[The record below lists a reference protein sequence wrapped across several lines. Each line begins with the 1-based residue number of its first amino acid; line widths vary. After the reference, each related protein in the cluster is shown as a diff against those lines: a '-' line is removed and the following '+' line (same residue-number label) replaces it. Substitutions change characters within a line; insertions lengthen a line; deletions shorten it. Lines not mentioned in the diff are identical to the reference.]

1 MLSPTK
7 TEDRQRRWWHW
18 QRDNCPGRLFVVL
31 SCLVS
36 SAPSTLPH
44 RFSLLLFL
52 YSLGVTPSFLF
63 LSSLTLS
70 SNLSSG
76 SSGGGELG
84 DKSVGSWGVLG
95 KPKARR
101 RSTGLLRRAVI
112 ILVTCYR
119 RACSSVYLQLLLPL
133 GAHFNAWGWLL
144 CNEFRN
150 TGSRCKKRR
159 ETREARNHWP
169 ITNRSAR
176 KKNQGRKENVGH
188 RKCRR
193 TRQKASV
200 FFWTRQFF
208 FPVPMSCHSR
218 AYKSPQSEQQ
228 FLKWCTA
235 QLIQYSSKWLL
246 TWSRL
251 YLF

>member
-1 MLSPTK
+1 MLSFNKLIMLSPTK
-7 TEDRQRRWWHW
+7 TEDRQRRWRQWH
-18 QRDNCPGRLFVVL
+18 RDNNPGRAFVVI
-31 SCLVS
+31 SCFVS
-36 SAPSTLPH
+36 SSPNTLPLSSLF
-44 RFSLLLFL
+44 FSSIFSWCKSILLFL
-52 YSLGVTPSFLF
+52 R
-63 LSSLTLS
+63 

-76 SSGGGELG
+76 SSGGGEFG

-119 RACSSVYLQLLLPL
+119 RACSSLYLQLLLPL

-176 KKNQGRKENVGH
+176 KKKYKEVL
-188 RKCRR
+188 KM
-193 TRQKASV
+193 SV
-200 FFWTRQFF
+200 TENAGERDNKTVSLFSSYAWQL
-208 FPVPMSCHSR
+208 R
-218 AYKSPQSEQQ
+218 ANKSPQSGLN
-228 FLKWCTA
+228 FVK
-235 QLIQYSSKWLL
+235 
-246 TWSRL
+246 
-251 YLF
+251 

>member
-1 MLSPTK
+1 MAALAERQLPRSALCSSILFCVFFSEHSPSS
-7 TEDRQRRWWHW
+7 
-18 QRDNCPGRLFVVL
+18 LF
-31 SCLVS
+31 S
-36 SAPSTLPH
+36 SS
-44 RFSLLLFL
+44 L
-52 YSLGVTPSFLF
+52 YSLGVTPLLLL
-63 LSSLTLS
+63 LSG
-70 SNLSSG
+70 NLSSG
-76 SSGGGELG
+76 SSGGGEFG

-169 ITNRSAR
+169 ITDRSAR
-176 KKNQGRKENVGH
+176 KKPRKN
-188 RKCRR
+188 RKR
-193 TRQKASV
+193 
-200 FFWTRQFF
+200 W
-208 FPVPMSCHSR
+208 
-218 AYKSPQSEQQ
+218 
-228 FLKWCTA
+228 W
-235 QLIQYSSKWLL
+235 
-246 TWSRL
+246 
-251 YLF
+251 